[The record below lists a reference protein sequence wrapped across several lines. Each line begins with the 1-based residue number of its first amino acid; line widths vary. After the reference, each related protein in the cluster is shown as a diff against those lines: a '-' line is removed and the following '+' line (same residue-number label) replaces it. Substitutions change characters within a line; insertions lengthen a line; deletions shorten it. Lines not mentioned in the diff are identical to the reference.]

1 MKQQWKRWLVAGA
14 LGLMVQGAALPSFA
28 EDEMTFG
35 EEEVKEVDRNS
46 QSAALIDEGKK
57 LYNSQKY
64 EEASLLFHKVLL
76 DEDVAAEPFHPE
88 AQYELGKTLF
98 RLELY
103 QGALRMFGQVVD
115 GGEAHPYYLPTLRG
129 LVLLMDVAPGDPD
142 LLERLKA
149 YVGKFPKEVPAKY
162 RDKYAFLVGRQL
174 YNDGDYPQ
182 ALKLL
187 GEIEQKSELYVRARY
202 IMGATYVASYDA
214 KKALGEFKRVLRVLM
229 AQRDEGKLTDEDRD
243 LLEKSF
249 LAMARVFYSAGE
261 YNKAIKYYSRIP
273 RSSKLWPLAL
283 FESSWAYFQLDLFN
297 KALGNLHTLNSPFF
311 SDAYFPEAPILSA
324 VLFFYNCRY
333 PRVRYALEEF
343 DFSYAPLKDELE
355 GVLKK
360 YEDSSAMYAWM
371 QKLRGGEAEEDEKL
385 TRILAASLGDQEL
398 LRKIKL
404 VEAIEKES
412 KKLDTL
418 SGTWK
423 GSPLGT
429 QVLQDTAVAQ
439 EFAVTGAGDLAKQ
452 RLERVKRELEDYI
465 VNRERILFEI
475 SRAEKGEIDADMKA
489 GMVVE
494 RNVKDVAKIDVTD
507 EQLYWTFDGEYWRD
521 ELGFYLFDVKTECK
535 R

>member
-187 GEIEQKSELYVRARY
+187 GEIEQKSDLYVRARY
-202 IMGATYVASYDA
+202 IMGATHVASYDA

-343 DFSYAPLKDELE
+343 DFSYAPLKDELD

>member
-1 MKQQWKRWLVAGA
+1 MVAGA
-14 LGLMVQGAALPSFA
+14 LGMVMGLAAQPA
-28 EDEMTFG
+28 WAGDEMTFG
-35 EEEVKEVDRNS
+35 EEEVKGVDRNS
-46 QSAALIDEGKK
+46 QAAALIDEGKK
-57 LYNSQKY
+57 LYNGQKY
-64 EEASLLFHKVLL
+64 EEASLLFYKVLS
-76 DEDVAAEPFHPE
+76 DESVESEPFHPE
-88 AQYELGKTLF
+88 AQYELGKALF

-103 QGALRMFGQVVD
+103 QGALRLFGQVVD
-115 GGEAHPYYLPTLRG
+115 AGETHPYYLPTLRG

-149 YVGKFPKEVPAKY
+149 YKSKFPKEVPAKY

-174 YNDGDYPQ
+174 YNDGEYAE
-182 ALKLL
+182 ALALL
-187 GEIEQKSELYVRARY
+187 GQIERKSEQYVRARY
-202 IMGATYVASYDA
+202 IMGATHVASYDA
-214 KKALGEFKRVLRVLM
+214 KKALGEFKQVLRSLF
-229 AQRDEGKLTDEDRD
+229 AKREEGELTAEDRD

-249 LAMARVFYSAGE
+249 LAMARVFYSTGE

-273 RSSKLWPLAL
+273 RGSKLWPLAL

-343 DFSYAPLKDELE
+343 DFSYAPLKDELD
-355 GVLKK
+355 GLLKK
-360 YEDSSAMYAWM
+360 YEDPSAMYAWM
-371 QKLRGGEAEEDEKL
+371 QKLRGGEGEEDEKL
-385 TRILAASLGDQEL
+385 TRILAASLDDQEL

-404 VEAIEKES
+404 VEAIEKENKRLES
-412 KKLDTL
+412 L
-418 SGTWK
+418 SETWK
-423 GSPLGT
+423 SSGLGT
-429 QVLQDTAVAQ
+429 QVLQDTAVAR
-439 EFAVTGAGDLAKQ
+439 EFAVTNAGDLAKQ
-452 RLERVKRELEDYI
+452 RLERVKRELEDFI
-465 VNRERILFEI
+465 VNRERIMFEI

-494 RNVKDVAKIDVTD
+494 RNEQDVTKIEVTD